1 MIQRLCSAPLPLTR
15 SCAAVRILSPHPGAR
30 VRSGRVVSV
39 VVRVGQQVGG
49 REALREEL
57 DGEDLPRGWVL
68 VLLQDGQ
75 PPQTV
80 GRKV

>member
-1 MIQRLCSAPLPLTR
+1 
-15 SCAAVRILSPHPGAR
+15 
-30 VRSGRVVSV
+30 
-39 VVRVGQQVGG
+39 VGQQLGG